1 MDALCCGSAWLEAKM
16 HVRRRKKVEGLQRGV
31 SGAVWLPH
39 CPLTSLRPVPTRGR
53 DGTRPPCPTRSPLFI
68 RAAT

>member
-31 SGAVWLPH
+31 SGAGWLP
-39 CPLTSLRPVPTRGR
+39 PLPT
-53 DGTRPPCPTRSPLFI
+53 DVFPTCSDPR
-68 RAAT
+68 T